1 MPHLVTSSQGLDH
14 IESYNA
20 RHYNAGTQGNGSF
33 AFRGR
38 GDFALSMPNTN
49 TLRIASGDAQCC
61 GAHWS
66 IDGDYEEYTIE
77 TGTPGYKRIDLVVAD
92 IVTAPK
98 EEIKIMVLKGEE
110 VAGNDGEPV
119 APIPIQGNLNAG
131 DTHVQM
137 PICSVTLNGI
147 NPGDPVM
154 LMDFLMPASEFQA
167 AEKERWDS
175 ISLIDGVE
183 VEASCYPNDKGM
195 IALKHRGAVAIL
207 GLITSGPMVGKVYT
221 SYRNSPT
228 DTWHERYI

>member
-175 ISLIDGVE
+175 IFQEVKNLQTVVEGIRHLLGNGRVRLAWDDPTGALCAFVDGNHVGNVSLW
-183 VEASCYPNDKGM
+183 K
-195 IALKHRGAVAIL
+195 
-207 GLITSGPMVGKVYT
+207 
-221 SYRNSPT
+221 
-228 DTWHERYI
+228 

>member
-175 ISLIDGVE
+175 ISKL
-183 VEASCYPNDKGM
+183 Y
-195 IALKHRGAVAIL
+195 HRRSRRCRLFGGHPGGQKRLQGGGPRWCAGGNIL
-207 GLITSGPMVGKVYT
+207 DVVDRIHVV
-221 SYRNSPT
+221 
-228 DTWHERYI
+228 